1 MNARLEQNIIE
12 QLHQLD
18 DAHLYKILEL
28 IEKMKHEVVEPI
40 QKRQAGSA
48 IGQLII
54 LEDDKSIS
62 ADSVKDAA
70 EELGIYPVHIV
81 MKRPDGTTEH
91 QGYRFV

>member
-1 MNARLEQNIIE
+1 MTPII
-12 QLHQLD
+12 
-18 DAHLYKILEL
+18 
-28 IEKMKHEVVEPI
+28 
-40 QKRQAGSA
+40 GFSA
-48 IGQLII
+48 TMAASKSDGHMLTSDNQYVRFII

>member
-1 MNARLEQNIIE
+1 MTPII
-12 QLHQLD
+12 
-18 DAHLYKILEL
+18 
-28 IEKMKHEVVEPI
+28 
-40 QKRQAGSA
+40 GFSA
-48 IGQLII
+48 TMSASKSDGHMLTSDNQYVRFII
-54 LEDDKSIS
+54 LADDKTVS

>member
-1 MNARLEQNIIE
+1 MTPII
-12 QLHQLD
+12 
-18 DAHLYKILEL
+18 
-28 IEKMKHEVVEPI
+28 
-40 QKRQAGSA
+40 GFSA
-48 IGQLII
+48 TMSPSKSDGHMLTSDNQYVRFII

-81 MKRPDGTTEH
+81 MKRTDGTTEH

>member
-1 MNARLEQNIIE
+1 MTPTIGFSTA
-12 QLHQLD
+12 
-18 DAHLYKILEL
+18 
-28 IEKMKHEVVEPI
+28 M
-40 QKRQAGSA
+40 SA
-48 IGQLII
+48 SKSDGHMLTSDNQYVRFII